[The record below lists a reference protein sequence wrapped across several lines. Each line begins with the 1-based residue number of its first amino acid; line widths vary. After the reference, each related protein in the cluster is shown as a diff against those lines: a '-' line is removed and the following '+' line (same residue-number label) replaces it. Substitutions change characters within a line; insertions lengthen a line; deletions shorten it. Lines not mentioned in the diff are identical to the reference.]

1 MRIRTDNPE
10 IGGVPRGEPNRAGVS
25 AAATAGIAAL
35 LFLALSLCHLDRV
48 PPVHEDEPYVA
59 ASAAQLAA
67 GGTHGNPLFT
77 GFYGAERQVFLYPPL
92 LPVLQSFVFR
102 VTGAGVVPMRIPTV
116 TAGLAVLILAGVL
129 AARAGGAAC
138 GALTAI
144 LLVVLAV
151 AAGLYGTSG
160 VPLLDIARIARYDIL
175 VPAFGLAALITF
187 ERASASARGGGLLWI
202 ISGVLVGL
210 ATVAHLYGAFWLIG
224 MMMVLAAR
232 RSARRGSAPRDV
244 HGDRPAHG
252 SFPRASGLIVAGFVI
267 PLMPVAATIASNAAG
282 FLGQQRIVAGRYRVL
297 DPDFYMQNIINEP
310 LRYGP
315 LFGVDGNWTA
325 LVLRPGLWIAA
336 VAIVLALAR
345 WVRHDVRE
353 RQRTTFAIG
362 LVCLTNVILFAL
374 LVQVKTYNY
383 LISVWPLAV
392 ILIAATALDAWRAG
406 GESAL
411 APAGSLADPHAP
423 IVNARPLASRRNG
436 QLRRLVLAAALAL
449 IAVESVLRITHWQ
462 AMAANTSPYIP
473 FMRRVAAHIPPG
485 SHVLGLQQYWL
496 GLQEFRYTSWLLPV
510 WWNDPRFTD
519 ETLSFDEALERVA
532 PDVILIDVRMA
543 RYFDS
548 LADPD
553 HPDHER
559 LLAWRRFAGRHD
571 AALVATIEDHTYG
584 GMEVWRL
591 Q

>member
-1 MRIRTDNPE
+1 
-10 IGGVPRGEPNRAGVS
+10 VS
-25 AAATAGIAAL
+25 VVATAGIAAL
-35 LFLALSLCHLDRV
+35 LFLALSIFHLDRF

-67 GGTHGNPLFT
+67 GATHGNPLFT
-77 GFYGAERQVFLYPPL
+77 GFHGAERQVFLYPPL
-92 LPVLQSFVFR
+92 LPVLQSFIFR
-102 VTGAGVVPMRIPTV
+102 VAGAGVVPMRIPSV
-116 TAGLAVLILAGVL
+116 AAGLAVLILAGIL

-144 LLVVLAV
+144 LLVGLAV
-151 AAGLYGTSG
+151 AAGLNGTSG

-187 ERASASARGGGLLWI
+187 ERASASARGGGLLWF

-224 MMMVLAAR
+224 MMAVLVAR
-232 RSARRGSAPRDV
+232 RSARRGSTTEEV
-244 HGDRPAHG
+244 HGDRPEHG
-252 SFPRASGLIVAGFVI
+252 SFLRASGLIVAGFAI
-267 PLMPVAATIASNAAG
+267 PLLPVAATIASNAAG

-297 DPDFYMQNIINEP
+297 DPDFYIQNIINEP

-315 LFGVDGNWTA
+315 LFGINGDWTA

-336 VAIVLALAR
+336 VTIVLSLAR

-374 LVQVKTYNY
+374 LVQVKTHNY
-383 LISVWPLAV
+383 LISVWTLAV
-392 ILIAATALDAWRAG
+392 ILIAATVLEAWRAAG

-411 APAGSLADPHAP
+411 APAGALSDSDAP
-423 IVNARPLASRRNG
+423 RVNRRPLPSRRNG
-436 QLRRLVLAAALAL
+436 QLRRLILAVALAL
-449 IAVESVLRITHWQ
+449 VAVEGVLRITHWQ

-519 ETLSFDEALERVA
+519 GTLSFDEALERVA
-532 PDVILIDVRMA
+532 PDVVLIDVRMA

-548 LADPD
+548 LADSD

-571 AALVATIEDHTYG
+571 AVLVATIEDHTYG
-584 GMEVWRL
+584 SMQVWRL